1 MPVSQNIR
9 RAIEALDNLEHL
21 MLGLNKDPRVS
32 ANAQEL
38 KAALAEVLEELKRFI
53 DGAYEG
59 GEAAAEA
66 ALEQEGSA
74 RSQGQQARQA
84 RIDSC
89 DTPA

>member
-32 ANAQEL
+32 ANAQQL
-38 KAALAEVLEELKRFI
+38 KAALTDVLEELKRFI

-59 GEAAAEA
+59 GAAAAEG
-66 ALEQEGSA
+66 ALQQEGSA

>member
-21 MLGLNKDPRVS
+21 MLGLNKDPRAS
-32 ANAQEL
+32 YNAQAL
-38 KAALAEVLEELKRFI
+38 KVAIADVLQQLNVFI
-53 DGAYEG
+53 NNAYEG
-59 GEAAAEA
+59 GATAAENE
-66 ALEQEGSA
+66 LQQESSQ
-74 RSQGQQARQA
+74 RSSGQQARQA